1 MKKLILKVIAVLT
14 ITLGVLIISNSCTTE
29 NKNNTGNADTTAVMD
44 TTCVHMDSV
53 NCVDSTR
60 QSK

>member
-1 MKKLILKVIAVLT
+1 MKKTILTLIAILT
-14 ITLGVLIISNSCTTE
+14 ITMGVLIISNSCTTE
-29 NKNNTGNADTTAVMD
+29 NKNNAGNADTTAVID
-44 TTCVHMDSV
+44 TTCVDMDSV